1 VQVPTARRVTEN
13 PETVHTLVVR
23 DVTVTVSPDEAVGA
37 MVSGDAARVVS
48 EIDAKVMS
56 WFALVIVKV
65 PAAYEIA

>member
-13 PETVHTLVVR
+13 PETVQTLVVR

-37 MVSGDAARVVS
+37 MVRGDAARVVS

-56 WFALVIVKV
+56 WLALVIVKV